1 MSIPL
6 IVLLAAAALG
16 SLLLN
21 HNSRLSG
28 LRSTNNGF
36 ADATEVTTRAVRVDA
51 FRLLR
56 QAPFDREVS
65 APFAIVVE
73 FERGDGSVLEQVLL
87 RVPDETRPAISRGIL
102 ISPGETF
109 VVAGDRNGRVVA
121 GIGHIAPTSL
131 TGDWRRFVAD
141 RLGPERPAQEHPI
154 EDLPRRESELLQIM
168 APRRP

>member
-21 HNSRLSG
+21 HNLRLSG
-28 LRSTNNGF
+28 SRSTNNGF
-36 ADATEVTTRAVRVDA
+36 ADATEVTTRVDA

-56 QAPFDREVS
+56 QAPFDREVP

-73 FERGDGSVLEQVLL
+73 FERGDGSVLEQVLPC
-87 RVPDETRPAISRGIL
+87 VPDETRPSISRGIL
-102 ISPGETF
+102 IGPGETF